1 MCLICFIV
9 IYICCIFAQNKAAM
23 IEESIIPYSLP
34 EEQNHSFF
42 FIDQHIHYELEAKL
56 HKHDAWEIYYV
67 VRGKGIRVA
76 GDTTMTFSE
85 GDALIIPPGMHHRWK
100 YDPASADGNGF
111 IHYLMVAFSHSFI
124 MRCMEDFPELR
135 NALYGISF
143 PTEALK
149 FGREAARSIGSV
161 LSRMNE
167 MSDIRRLC
175 EMFSLLPAVFR
186 ETDYIP
192 AGKPIRIEKDVRR
205 MQHITE
211 YVMAHYIH
219 NITLDDIAQEM
230 GMNRS
235 AFCSYFRKQ
244 KGMTFTQ
251 FVTKYRLDTAC
262 GILKNSNKQVSEICY
277 TVGFNDV
284 PHFVRLFTAEYGMSP
299 TKYRK
304 RHK

>member
-1 MCLICFIV
+1 
-9 IYICCIFAQNKAAM
+9 
-23 IEESIIPYSLP
+23 
-34 EEQNHSFF
+34 
-42 FIDQHIHYELEAKL
+42 
-56 HKHDAWEIYYV
+56 
-67 VRGKGIRVA
+67 
-76 GDTTMTFSE
+76 
-85 GDALIIPPGMHHRWK
+85 
-100 YDPASADGNGF
+100 
-111 IHYLMVAFSHSFI
+111 
-124 MRCMEDFPELR
+124 
-135 NALYGISF
+135 
-143 PTEALK
+143 
-149 FGREAARSIGSV
+149 
-161 LSRMNE
+161 
-167 MSDIRRLC
+167 
-175 EMFSLLPAVFR
+175 
-186 ETDYIP
+186 
-192 AGKPIRIEKDVRR
+192 

-235 AFCSYFRKQ
+235 AFCSYFKKQ

-304 RHK
+304 QFKN